1 MSKQNKME
9 NIVRAELNLEKW
21 PIWVPAQSRSKAKLR
36 ILERKKVLDDGSFI
50 INKVEINPSL
60 KYGNLTTED
69 QKVWYGLLK
78 LWEQAGKPQK
88 LVFSLS
94 QLAKV
99 VGKTWSL
106 NTFES
111 LKKSL
116 LRLRISTFSWENS
129 YYDSKSGQTLEV
141 LDLFNILT
149 DLHLAKVKDEHKI
162 NNEQCYCQFS
172 DYLYD
177 NLLHHYTKPVFFDTI
192 LKIKSGVAQLIYKY
206 LELVMHNKTYYERN
220 SEKLFSDICLE
231 GEEYKFASIRKRVLL
246 TAIEDL
252 KNIPFSGGTL
262 EVGIGETVD
271 KIDWKLV
278 VRKFPVKSETDTIHK
293 TKAIVKID
301 KVVETVKDVVK
312 ETSLLREEVLSYF
325 LERFGLRRDATKT
338 ELEKAEELIKIHNLD
353 FEKAKHII
361 DFAKCSAIE
370 TNYKP
375 KNFNGIVQ
383 YVGEALGQLQAEGI
397 KNQLKEKI
405 KKCNFCNGDGLLGVI
420 EPTGR
425 RATLHCPH
433 DVEALKSK
441 AAKWGIKFEFWSENP
456 PNFSY

>member
-1 MSKQNKME
+1 MSKQNTSME
-9 NIVRAELNLEKW
+9 NIVRPELNLEKW
-21 PIWVPAQSRSKAKLR
+21 PIWVPAQSRSKPKLR
-36 ILERKKVLDDGSFI
+36 VLERKRVLDDGSFI

-99 VGKTWSL
+99 LGKTWSL

-177 NLLHHYTKPVFFDTI
+177 NLLNNYTKPVFFDTI

-220 SEKLFSDICLE
+220 SEKLFNDICLE

-246 TAIEDL
+246 IAIEDL
-252 KNIPFSGGTL
+252 KRIPFSGGAL
-262 EVGIGETVD
+262 EVSIEETID

-278 VRKFPVKSETDTIHK
+278 VRKFPVKSETDKVRKI
-293 TKAIVKID
+293 KAIAKMD
-301 KVVETVKDVVK
+301 EVVEVVK
-312 ETSLLREEVLSYF
+312 EEALKEEVLNYF
-325 LERFGLRRDATKT
+325 LERFGLRRDATKA
-338 ELEKAEELIKIHNLD
+338 ELEKAEELIKTHNLD

-383 YVGEALGQLQAEGI
+383 YVGEALGQLQAKEL
-397 KNQLKEKI
+397 KTQLKEKT
-405 KKCNFCNGDGLLGVI
+405 KKCNFCNEEGLIGVI
-420 EPTGR
+420 EPSGR
-425 RATLHCPH
+425 RGTLYCPH
-433 DVEALKSK
+433 DAEALKLK
-441 AAKWGIKFEFWSENP
+441 ATKWKIKFEFWSENP
-456 PNFSY
+456 PEFSYSD

>member
-1 MSKQNKME
+1 MSKQNTSME
-9 NIVRAELNLEKW
+9 NIVRPELNLEKW
-21 PIWVPAQSRSKAKLR
+21 PIWVPAQSRSKPKLR
-36 ILERKKVLDDGSFI
+36 VLERKRVLDDGSFI

-99 VGKTWSL
+99 LGKTWSL

-177 NLLHHYTKPVFFDTI
+177 NLLNNYTKPVFFDTI

-220 SEKLFSDICLE
+220 SEKLFNDICLE

-246 TAIEDL
+246 IAIEDL
-252 KNIPFSGGTL
+252 KRIPFSGGAL
-262 EVGIGETVD
+262 EVSIEETID

-278 VRKFPVKSETDTIHK
+278 VRKFPVKSETDKVRKI
-293 TKAIVKID
+293 KAIAKMD
-301 KVVETVKDVVK
+301 EVVK
-312 ETSLLREEVLSYF
+312 EEALKEEVLNYF
-325 LERFGLRRDATKT
+325 LERFGLRRDATKA
-338 ELEKAEELIKIHNLD
+338 ELEKAEELIKTHNLD

-383 YVGEALGQLQAEGI
+383 YVGEALGQLQAKEL
-397 KNQLKEKI
+397 KTQLKEKT
-405 KKCNFCNGDGLLGVI
+405 KKCNFCNEEGLIGVI
-420 EPTGR
+420 EPSGR
-425 RATLHCPH
+425 RGTLYCPH
-433 DVEALKSK
+433 DSEALKLK
-441 AAKWGIKFEFWSENP
+441 AIKWKIKFEFWSENP
-456 PNFSY
+456 PEFSYSD